1 MEPSN
6 QMLTQPTQP
15 VLSERAQF
23 IADQN
28 RLLPV
33 TEQGLLAGYFR
44 ADLVTPTDPTQDRA
58 QQLSKIANSAFVQLS
73 YEEGFP
79 ALQDGRPFWFKMDY
93 EDDKSFACF
102 ETYVEQGLHSPRN
115 LFSVAQSQ
123 ELRALIPDLT
133 SAQLREMYVLYYW
146 KDRAKAFD
154 LYQHSANR
162 HIRQRRALQ
171 TDDYLYDK
179 STKLLESVIDVI
191 DDPDFFDQLKYDPS
205 AAFNAMEKLV
215 KIRRVS
221 AGLPSLAPEESNPNK
236 GGSNQGSSTRVDI
249 QVGAPS
255 VHGGGNGGNR
265 DIRGKLATP
274 GHIIDE
280 KGQVI
285 PNNANFLKGAL
296 NDPETAK
303 LLQEV
308 VIRISTSQG
317 SDRKPRWYKDVDPSK
332 AQYDEDVIDASESNG
347 NEEPD
352 PFESMEDVTGI
363 K

>member
-1 MEPSN
+1 
-6 QMLTQPTQP
+6 
-15 VLSERAQF
+15 
-23 IADQN
+23 
-28 RLLPV
+28 
-33 TEQGLLAGYFR
+33 
-44 ADLVTPTDPTQDRA
+44 
-58 QQLSKIANSAFVQLS
+58 
-73 YEEGFP
+73 
-79 ALQDGRPFWFKMDY
+79 MDY

-102 ETYVEQGLHSPRN
+102 ETYIEQGLHYPRN
-115 LFSVAQSQ
+115 LFGVAQSQ

-133 SAQLREMYVLYYW
+133 NAQLREMYVLYYW

-171 TDDYLYDK
+171 TDNYLYDK
-179 STKLLESVIDVI
+179 SSKLLEQVIDAI
-191 DDPDFFDQLKYDPS
+191 DTPEFMDQLKYDPS
-205 AAFNAMEKLV
+205 AAFGAMEKLV

-236 GGSNQGSSTRVDI
+236 NNQGPSTRVDI
-249 QVGAPS
+249 QVGSPTQGS
-255 VHGGGNGGNR
+255 NGGNR
-265 DIRGKLATP
+265 DVRGKLATP
-274 GHIIDE
+274 GHTIDE

-285 PNNANFLKGAL
+285 PDNANFLKGAL

-317 SDRKPRWYKDVDPSK
+317 SDRKPRWYKEADPTK
-332 AQYDEDVIDASESNG
+332 AQFDGDTNDDDGEVVDGDLV
-347 NEEPD
+347 
-352 PFESMEDVTGI
+352 ESMEDMTGI